1 MPEAIGVVHISESS
15 SQTPPPPPQTRVPAG
30 RASHG
35 LCSQEP
41 GSLWAGTWGLHPP
54 ETWAG
59 APGACPRSYQLL
71 WSCRQAGSAGMVLG
85 SQLRVPRKGPGQT
98 QRLPKQQNTTHP
110 PFRRL
115 PPPYPHAREK
125 RGMEPAPQLCRN
137 SSKLPSFGLHPGS
150 PARPGRS
157 PAKPSQ
163 VLINHVRY
171 FVHHISRHLRGRQRM
186 EEKKNRL
193 MQPQPS
199 LFSFFLSG

>member
-1 MPEAIGVVHISESS
+1 M
-15 SQTPPPPPQTRVPAG
+15 
-30 RASHG
+30 
-35 LCSQEP
+35 
-41 GSLWAGTWGLHPP
+41 
-54 ETWAG
+54 
-59 APGACPRSYQLL
+59 
-71 WSCRQAGSAGMVLG
+71 LG

-98 QRLPKQQNTTHP
+98 QRLPKQQNTTP
-110 PFRRL
+110 PLSAACLPPTRRL